1 MIIQEN
7 TIIHGDSLTVLR
19 QMEPES
25 VDAIITDPPYGI
37 NYVSQTA
44 SIKNDKSPFIW
55 FLYDAFRVLK
65 SGEAGRGG
73 LICFTR
79 WDVEQTFIDAMKIA
93 GFNVKSEVIWDK
105 VYHGMGDTKAAFAPS
120 HENIVFAV
128 KGKYSFPGSRPKDL
142 VTFPKINSSK
152 MVHPTEKPVGLLA
165 NLISSV
171 TKPGDLILDPF
182 DSDDVTHFNAR
193 GVYALL
199 YGREDVR
206 LSAGDGDAL
215 RWLPQRA
222 GKDFREKVAAIWDDA
237 RVSGFLTAE
246 LTGDKSAM
254 DDGDYLAM
262 QETGL
267 AHLFAVSG
275 LHCAFLVT
283 LLALLI
289 SRRQRL
295 LCAVTIPLLLF
306 YMVMVGMS
314 PSVVRACIMQIFLLI
329 APLFRRG
336 SDPLTSLAAA
346 LLVILLCNPFAAAS
360 VSLQLSFSAT
370 LGMVLLSPRLYKL
383 LTGWYKGKC
392 RPLRTALCFVAAN
405 LSATLSAVV
414 FTAPLTAWY
423 FRIFVLVAPLSSLL
437 AVPAAGWSF
446 MAAFVTVL
454 LGFVWLPLASLLGW
468 ISWALVRYI
477 LWIANGMMSWRYH
490 AVYFTNPYLIYWLLF
505 LYAAFIGCAATPDGK
520 RKYLL
525 ASALSVLTLTAAI
538 WVNRQDY
545 QYGVLTA
552 LTLDVGQGESVILTS
567 DGETALVDCGSS
579 NSYKDPGGLAADTLH
594 SMGVRELSAVVVTH
608 YHADHT
614 NGLYEVLRRIPVQT
628 IYLPDIEDEYGV
640 RERLVSL
647 AEEKGAQVTYVTK
660 ETADTLGDTVLTIYP
675 PVQSGGDLNELGL
688 TALASAG
695 DFDLLITG
703 DMSGSTEKKLVET
716 YALPDI
722 EVLVVSHHGSR
733 YSSNIRFLKSVTP
746 EAAVISVGD
755 NNYGHPSEETLQ
767 RLLAVG
773 ADIWRTDQQGTIR
786 ITVNGG

>member
-1 MIIQEN
+1 M
-7 TIIHGDSLTVLR
+7 
-19 QMEPES
+19 
-25 VDAIITDPPYGI
+25 
-37 NYVSQTA
+37 
-44 SIKNDKSPFIW
+44 
-55 FLYDAFRVLK
+55 RVLATIGFSFSAGVFLAALLPWNGWQLYAAGGVLLLALAWLFAARK
-65 SGEAGRGG
+65 QKYFRRGLLILLPLAVSLAYFAGYDHLVRQPIEDRCGAASDFAATVCDWPQATERGARVTVELEGYHRARAVLYGEAELLAARP
-73 LICFTR
+73 
-79 WDVEQTFIDAMKIA
+79 
-93 GFNVKSEVIWDK
+93 
-105 VYHGMGDTKAAFAPS
+105 GDTVTGTAQWQSAA
-120 HENIVFAV
+120 H
-128 KGKYSFPGSRPKDL
+128 
-142 VTFPKINSSK
+142 
-152 MVHPTEKPVGLLA
+152 
-165 NLISSV
+165 
-171 TKPGDLILDPF
+171 F

-222 GKDFREKVAAIWDDA
+222 GKAFREKVATIWDDA

-567 DGETALVDCGSS
+567 GGETALVDCGSS

>member
-1 MIIQEN
+1 M
-7 TIIHGDSLTVLR
+7 
-19 QMEPES
+19 
-25 VDAIITDPPYGI
+25 
-37 NYVSQTA
+37 
-44 SIKNDKSPFIW
+44 
-55 FLYDAFRVLK
+55 RVLATIGFSFSAGVFLAALLPWNGWQLYAAGGVLLLALAWLFAARK
-65 SGEAGRGG
+65 QKYFRRGLLILLPLAVSLAYFAGYDHLVRQPIEDRCGAASDFAATVCDWPQATERGAKITVELEGYHRARAVLYGEAELLAARP
-73 LICFTR
+73 
-79 WDVEQTFIDAMKIA
+79 
-93 GFNVKSEVIWDK
+93 
-105 VYHGMGDTKAAFAPS
+105 GDTVTGTAQWQSAA
-120 HENIVFAV
+120 H
-128 KGKYSFPGSRPKDL
+128 
-142 VTFPKINSSK
+142 
-152 MVHPTEKPVGLLA
+152 
-165 NLISSV
+165 
-171 TKPGDLILDPF
+171 F

-199 YGREDVR
+199 YGREDVC
-206 LSAGDGDAL
+206 LSAGDGEAL

-222 GKDFREKVAAIWDDA
+222 GKAFREKVAAIWDDP

-567 DGETALVDCGSS
+567 GGETALVDCGSS

-660 ETADTLGDTVLTIYP
+660 ETAATLGDTVLTIYP

-695 DFDLLITG
+695 EFDLLITG

-733 YSSNIRFLKSVTP
+733 YSSNIRFLKAVMP

-773 ADIWRTDQQGTIR
+773 VDIWRTDQQGTIR

>member
-1 MIIQEN
+1 M
-7 TIIHGDSLTVLR
+7 
-19 QMEPES
+19 
-25 VDAIITDPPYGI
+25 
-37 NYVSQTA
+37 
-44 SIKNDKSPFIW
+44 
-55 FLYDAFRVLK
+55 RVLATIGFSFSAGVFLAALLPWTGWQLYAAGGVLLLALAWLFAARK
-65 SGEAGRGG
+65 QKYFRRGLLILLPLVVSLAYFAGYDHLVRQPIEDRCGAASDFTATVCDWPQATERGARVTVELEGYHRARAVLYGEAELLAARP
-73 LICFTR
+73 
-79 WDVEQTFIDAMKIA
+79 
-93 GFNVKSEVIWDK
+93 
-105 VYHGMGDTKAAFAPS
+105 GDTVTGTAQWQSAA
-120 HENIVFAV
+120 H
-128 KGKYSFPGSRPKDL
+128 
-142 VTFPKINSSK
+142 
-152 MVHPTEKPVGLLA
+152 
-165 NLISSV
+165 
-171 TKPGDLILDPF
+171 F

-222 GKDFREKVAAIWDDA
+222 GKAFREKVAAIWDDP

-392 RPLRTALCFVAAN
+392 RPLRAALCFVAAN

-567 DGETALVDCGSS
+567 GGETALVDCGSS

-660 ETADTLGDTVLTIYP
+660 ETADTLGDTILTIYP

-733 YSSNIRFLKSVTP
+733 YSSNIRFLKAVTP

-755 NNYGHPSEETLQ
+755 NNYGRPSEETLQ
-767 RLLAVG
+767 RLLAIG

>member
-1 MIIQEN
+1 M
-7 TIIHGDSLTVLR
+7 
-19 QMEPES
+19 
-25 VDAIITDPPYGI
+25 
-37 NYVSQTA
+37 
-44 SIKNDKSPFIW
+44 
-55 FLYDAFRVLK
+55 RVLATIGFSFSAGVFLAALLPWNGWQLYAAGGVLLLALAWLFAARK
-65 SGEAGRGG
+65 QKYFRRGLLILLPLAVSLAYFAGYDHLVRQPIENRCGAASDFTATVCDWPQATERGARVTVELEGYHRARAVLYGEAELLAARP
-73 LICFTR
+73 
-79 WDVEQTFIDAMKIA
+79 
-93 GFNVKSEVIWDK
+93 
-105 VYHGMGDTKAAFAPS
+105 GDTVTGTAQWQS
-120 HENIVFAV
+120 AV
-128 KGKYSFPGSRPKDL
+128 HF
-142 VTFPKINSSK
+142 N
-152 MVHPTEKPVGLLA
+152 
-165 NLISSV
+165 
-171 TKPGDLILDPF
+171 
-182 DSDDVTHFNAR
+182 SDDVTHFNAR

-222 GKDFREKVAAIWDDA
+222 GKAFREKVVAIWDDA

-567 DGETALVDCGSS
+567 GGETALVDCGSS

>member
-1 MIIQEN
+1 M
-7 TIIHGDSLTVLR
+7 
-19 QMEPES
+19 
-25 VDAIITDPPYGI
+25 
-37 NYVSQTA
+37 
-44 SIKNDKSPFIW
+44 
-55 FLYDAFRVLK
+55 RVLATIGFSFSAGVFLAALLPWNGWQLYAAGGVLLLALAWLFAARK
-65 SGEAGRGG
+65 QKYFRRGLLILLPLAVSLAYFAGYDHLVRQPIEDRCGAASDFAATVCDWPQATERGARVTVELEGYYRARAVLYGEAELLAARP
-73 LICFTR
+73 
-79 WDVEQTFIDAMKIA
+79 
-93 GFNVKSEVIWDK
+93 
-105 VYHGMGDTKAAFAPS
+105 GDTVTGTAQWQS
-120 HENIVFAV
+120 AV
-128 KGKYSFPGSRPKDL
+128 
-142 VTFPKINSSK
+142 
-152 MVHPTEKPVGLLA
+152 H
-165 NLISSV
+165 
-171 TKPGDLILDPF
+171 F

-222 GKDFREKVAAIWDDA
+222 GKAFREKVAAIWDDP

-567 DGETALVDCGSS
+567 GGETALVDCGSS
-579 NSYKDPGGLAADTLH
+579 NSYKDPGGLAADMLH

-628 IYLPDIEDEYGV
+628 VYLPDIEDEYGV

>member
-1 MIIQEN
+1 
-7 TIIHGDSLTVLR
+7 
-19 QMEPES
+19 
-25 VDAIITDPPYGI
+25 
-37 NYVSQTA
+37 
-44 SIKNDKSPFIW
+44 
-55 FLYDAFRVLK
+55 
-65 SGEAGRGG
+65 
-73 LICFTR
+73 
-79 WDVEQTFIDAMKIA
+79 
-93 GFNVKSEVIWDK
+93 
-105 VYHGMGDTKAAFAPS
+105 
-120 HENIVFAV
+120 
-128 KGKYSFPGSRPKDL
+128 
-142 VTFPKINSSK
+142 
-152 MVHPTEKPVGLLA
+152 
-165 NLISSV
+165 
-171 TKPGDLILDPF
+171 
-182 DSDDVTHFNAR
+182 
-193 GVYALL
+193 
-199 YGREDVR
+199 
-206 LSAGDGDAL
+206 
-215 RWLPQRA
+215 
-222 GKDFREKVAAIWDDA
+222 
-237 RVSGFLTAE
+237 
-246 LTGDKSAM
+246 M

-346 LLVILLCNPFAAAS
+346 LLVILMCNPFAAAS

-437 AVPAAGWSF
+437 AVPCGGMELHGCLCDGAAGLCV
-446 MAAFVTVL
+446 AAAGQPAGLDL
-454 LGFVWLPLASLLGW
+454 LGAGAVHPVDRQRHDVLALSRG
-468 ISWALVRYI
+468 V
-477 LWIANGMMSWRYH
+477 
-490 AVYFTNPYLIYWLLF
+490 FTNPYLIYWLLF
-505 LYAAFIGCAATPDGK
+505 LYAVFIGCAVTPDGK

-525 ASALSVLTLTAAI
+525 ATVLSVATLTAAI

-567 DGETALVDCGSS
+567 GGETALVDCGSS

-703 DMSGSTEKKLVET
+703 DMSGQHREKAGGNLCLAG
-716 YALPDI
+716 YRGAGGQPPRLP
-722 EVLVVSHHGSR
+722 V
-733 YSSNIRFLKSVTP
+733 
-746 EAAVISVGD
+746 
-755 NNYGHPSEETLQ
+755 
-767 RLLAVG
+767 
-773 ADIWRTDQQGTIR
+773 
-786 ITVNGG
+786 

>member
-1 MIIQEN
+1 M
-7 TIIHGDSLTVLR
+7 
-19 QMEPES
+19 
-25 VDAIITDPPYGI
+25 
-37 NYVSQTA
+37 
-44 SIKNDKSPFIW
+44 
-55 FLYDAFRVLK
+55 RVLATIGFSFSAGVFLAALLPWNGWQLYAAGGVLLLALAWLFAARK
-65 SGEAGRGG
+65 QKYFRRGLLILLPLAVSLAYFAGYDHLVRQPIEDRCGAASDFAATVCDWPQATERGARVTVELEGYHRARAVLYGEAELLAARP
-73 LICFTR
+73 
-79 WDVEQTFIDAMKIA
+79 
-93 GFNVKSEVIWDK
+93 
-105 VYHGMGDTKAAFAPS
+105 GDTVTGTAQWQSAA
-120 HENIVFAV
+120 H
-128 KGKYSFPGSRPKDL
+128 
-142 VTFPKINSSK
+142 
-152 MVHPTEKPVGLLA
+152 
-165 NLISSV
+165 
-171 TKPGDLILDPF
+171 F

-222 GKDFREKVAAIWDDA
+222 GKAFREKVVAIWDDA

-423 FRIFVLVAPLSSLL
+423 FRIFVLVAPLSNLL

-505 LYAAFIGCAATPDGK
+505 LYAVFIGCAATPDGK

-567 DGETALVDCGSS
+567 GGETALVDCGSS

-755 NNYGHPSEETLQ
+755 NSYGHPSEETLQ

>member
-1 MIIQEN
+1 MTGGGER
-7 TIIHGDSLTVLR
+7 T
-19 QMEPES
+19 M
-25 VDAIITDPPYGI
+25 
-37 NYVSQTA
+37 
-44 SIKNDKSPFIW
+44 
-55 FLYDAFRVLK
+55 RVLATIGFSFSAGVFLAALLPWNGWQLYAAGGILLLALAWLFAARK
-65 SGEAGRGG
+65 QKYFRRGLLILLPLAVSLAYFAGYDHLVRQPIEDRCGAASDFAATVCDWPQATERGARVTVELEGYHRARAVLYGEAELLAARP
-73 LICFTR
+73 
-79 WDVEQTFIDAMKIA
+79 
-93 GFNVKSEVIWDK
+93 
-105 VYHGMGDTKAAFAPS
+105 GDTVTGTAQWQSAA
-120 HENIVFAV
+120 H
-128 KGKYSFPGSRPKDL
+128 
-142 VTFPKINSSK
+142 
-152 MVHPTEKPVGLLA
+152 
-165 NLISSV
+165 
-171 TKPGDLILDPF
+171 F

-222 GKDFREKVAAIWDDA
+222 GKAFREKVAAIWDDP

-567 DGETALVDCGSS
+567 GGETALVDCGSS

>member
-1 MIIQEN
+1 M
-7 TIIHGDSLTVLR
+7 
-19 QMEPES
+19 
-25 VDAIITDPPYGI
+25 
-37 NYVSQTA
+37 
-44 SIKNDKSPFIW
+44 
-55 FLYDAFRVLK
+55 RVLATIGFSFSAGVFLAALLPWNGWQLYAAGGVLLLALAWLFAARK
-65 SGEAGRGG
+65 QKYFRRGLLLLLPLAVSLAYFAGYDHLVRQPIEDRCGAASDFAATVCDWPQATERGAKITVELEGYHRARAVLYGEAELLAARP
-73 LICFTR
+73 
-79 WDVEQTFIDAMKIA
+79 
-93 GFNVKSEVIWDK
+93 
-105 VYHGMGDTKAAFAPS
+105 GDTVTGTAQWQSAA
-120 HENIVFAV
+120 H
-128 KGKYSFPGSRPKDL
+128 
-142 VTFPKINSSK
+142 
-152 MVHPTEKPVGLLA
+152 
-165 NLISSV
+165 
-171 TKPGDLILDPF
+171 F

-222 GKDFREKVAAIWDDA
+222 GKAFREKVAAIWDDP

-567 DGETALVDCGSS
+567 GGETALVDCGSS

-733 YSSNIRFLKSVTP
+733 YSSNIRFLKAVTP

>member
-1 MIIQEN
+1 M
-7 TIIHGDSLTVLR
+7 
-19 QMEPES
+19 
-25 VDAIITDPPYGI
+25 
-37 NYVSQTA
+37 
-44 SIKNDKSPFIW
+44 
-55 FLYDAFRVLK
+55 RVLATIGFSFSAGVFLAALLPWTGWQLYAAGGILLLALAWLFAARK
-65 SGEAGRGG
+65 QKYFRRGLLILLPLAVSLAYFAGYDHLVRQPIEDRCGAASDFAATVCDWPQATERGARVTVELEGYHRARAVLYGEAELLAARP
-73 LICFTR
+73 
-79 WDVEQTFIDAMKIA
+79 
-93 GFNVKSEVIWDK
+93 
-105 VYHGMGDTKAAFAPS
+105 GDTVTGTAQWQSAA
-120 HENIVFAV
+120 H
-128 KGKYSFPGSRPKDL
+128 
-142 VTFPKINSSK
+142 
-152 MVHPTEKPVGLLA
+152 
-165 NLISSV
+165 
-171 TKPGDLILDPF
+171 F

-222 GKDFREKVAAIWDDA
+222 GKAFREKVAAIWDDP

-383 LTGWYKGKC
+383 LAGWYKGKC
-392 RPLRTALCFVAAN
+392 RPLRAALCFVAAN

-468 ISWALVRYI
+468 ISWVLVRYI

-567 DGETALVDCGSS
+567 GGETALVDCGSS

-716 YALPDI
+716 YALPNI

-733 YSSNIRFLKSVTP
+733 YSSNIRFLKAVTP

>member
-1 MIIQEN
+1 M
-7 TIIHGDSLTVLR
+7 
-19 QMEPES
+19 
-25 VDAIITDPPYGI
+25 
-37 NYVSQTA
+37 
-44 SIKNDKSPFIW
+44 
-55 FLYDAFRVLK
+55 RVLATIGFSFSAGVFLAALLPWTGWQLYAAGGVLLLALAWLFAARK
-65 SGEAGRGG
+65 QKYFRRGLLILLPLVVSLAYFAGYDHLVRQPIEDRCGAASDFTATVCDWPQATERGARVTVELEGYHRARAVLYGEAELLAARP
-73 LICFTR
+73 
-79 WDVEQTFIDAMKIA
+79 
-93 GFNVKSEVIWDK
+93 
-105 VYHGMGDTKAAFAPS
+105 GDTVTGTAQWQSAA
-120 HENIVFAV
+120 H
-128 KGKYSFPGSRPKDL
+128 
-142 VTFPKINSSK
+142 
-152 MVHPTEKPVGLLA
+152 
-165 NLISSV
+165 
-171 TKPGDLILDPF
+171 F
-182 DSDDVTHFNAR
+182 DSDDVTHFNAQ

-222 GKDFREKVAAIWDDA
+222 GKAFREKVAAIWDDP

-392 RPLRTALCFVAAN
+392 RPLRAALCFVAAN

-567 DGETALVDCGSS
+567 GGETALVDCGSS

-660 ETADTLGDTVLTIYP
+660 ETADTLGDTILTIYP

-733 YSSNIRFLKSVTP
+733 YSSNIRFLKAVTP

-767 RLLAVG
+767 RLLAIG

>member
-1 MIIQEN
+1 M
-7 TIIHGDSLTVLR
+7 
-19 QMEPES
+19 
-25 VDAIITDPPYGI
+25 
-37 NYVSQTA
+37 
-44 SIKNDKSPFIW
+44 
-55 FLYDAFRVLK
+55 RVLATIGFSFSAGVFLAALLPWTGWQLYAAGGVLLLALAWLFAARK
-65 SGEAGRGG
+65 QKYFRRGLLILLPLVVSLAYFAGYDHLVRQPIEDRCGAVSDFTATVCDWPQATERGARVTVELEGYHRARAVLYGEAELLAARP
-73 LICFTR
+73 
-79 WDVEQTFIDAMKIA
+79 
-93 GFNVKSEVIWDK
+93 
-105 VYHGMGDTKAAFAPS
+105 GDTVTGTAQWQSAA
-120 HENIVFAV
+120 H
-128 KGKYSFPGSRPKDL
+128 
-142 VTFPKINSSK
+142 
-152 MVHPTEKPVGLLA
+152 
-165 NLISSV
+165 
-171 TKPGDLILDPF
+171 F

-222 GKDFREKVAAIWDDA
+222 GKAFREKVAAIWDDP

-306 YMVMVGMS
+306 YMVVVGMS

-392 RPLRTALCFVAAN
+392 RPLRAALCFVAAN

-567 DGETALVDCGSS
+567 GGETALVDCGSS

-660 ETADTLGDTVLTIYP
+660 ETADTLGDTILTIYP

-733 YSSNIRFLKSVTP
+733 YSSNIRFLKAVTP

-767 RLLAVG
+767 RLLAIG

>member
-1 MIIQEN
+1 MTGGGER
-7 TIIHGDSLTVLR
+7 T
-19 QMEPES
+19 M
-25 VDAIITDPPYGI
+25 
-37 NYVSQTA
+37 
-44 SIKNDKSPFIW
+44 
-55 FLYDAFRVLK
+55 RVLATIGFSFSAGVFLAALLPWTGWQLYAAGGVLLLALAWLFAARK
-65 SGEAGRGG
+65 QKYFRRGLLILLPLAVSLAYFAGYDHLVRQPIENRCGAASDFAATVCDWPQATEHGAKITVELEGYHRARAVLYGEAELLAARP
-73 LICFTR
+73 
-79 WDVEQTFIDAMKIA
+79 
-93 GFNVKSEVIWDK
+93 
-105 VYHGMGDTKAAFAPS
+105 GDTVTGTAQWQSAA
-120 HENIVFAV
+120 H
-128 KGKYSFPGSRPKDL
+128 
-142 VTFPKINSSK
+142 
-152 MVHPTEKPVGLLA
+152 
-165 NLISSV
+165 
-171 TKPGDLILDPF
+171 F

-222 GKDFREKVAAIWDDA
+222 GKAFREKVAAIWDDP

-346 LLVILLCNPFAAAS
+346 LLVILLYNPFAAAS

-370 LGMVLLSPRLYKL
+370 LGMVLLSSRLYKL

-392 RPLRTALCFVAAN
+392 RPLRAALCFVAAN

-446 MAAFVTVL
+446 MAAFVTAL
-454 LGFVWLPLASLLGW
+454 LGFLWLPLASLLGW

-505 LYAAFIGCAATPDGK
+505 LYAVFIGCAATPDGK

-567 DGETALVDCGSS
+567 GGETALVDCGSS

-628 IYLPDIEDEYGV
+628 VYLPDIEDEYGV

-733 YSSNIRFLKSVTP
+733 YSSNIRFLKAVMP

>member
-1 MIIQEN
+1 M
-7 TIIHGDSLTVLR
+7 
-19 QMEPES
+19 
-25 VDAIITDPPYGI
+25 
-37 NYVSQTA
+37 
-44 SIKNDKSPFIW
+44 
-55 FLYDAFRVLK
+55 RVLATIGFSFSAGVFLAALLPWNGWQLYAAGGVLLLALAWLFAARK
-65 SGEAGRGG
+65 QKYFRRGLLLLLSLAVSLAYFVGYDHLVRQPIEDRCGAASDFTATVCDWPQATERGARVTVELEGYHRARAVLYGEAELLAARP
-73 LICFTR
+73 
-79 WDVEQTFIDAMKIA
+79 
-93 GFNVKSEVIWDK
+93 
-105 VYHGMGDTKAAFAPS
+105 GDTVTGTAQWQS
-120 HENIVFAV
+120 AV
-128 KGKYSFPGSRPKDL
+128 HF
-142 VTFPKINSSK
+142 N
-152 MVHPTEKPVGLLA
+152 
-165 NLISSV
+165 
-171 TKPGDLILDPF
+171 
-182 DSDDVTHFNAR
+182 SDDVTHFNAR

-222 GKDFREKVAAIWDDA
+222 GKAFREKVAAIWDDA

-254 DDGDYLAM
+254 DGGDYLAM

-446 MAAFVTVL
+446 MVAFVTVL

-490 AVYFTNPYLIYWLLF
+490 AVYFTNPYLVYWLLF
-505 LYAAFIGCAATPDGK
+505 LYAAFIGCAVTPDGK

-525 ASALSVLTLTAAI
+525 ATVLSVATLTAAI

-567 DGETALVDCGSS
+567 GGETALVDCGSS

-614 NGLYEVLRRIPVQT
+614 NGLYEVLRRVPVQT

>member
-1 MIIQEN
+1 M
-7 TIIHGDSLTVLR
+7 
-19 QMEPES
+19 
-25 VDAIITDPPYGI
+25 
-37 NYVSQTA
+37 
-44 SIKNDKSPFIW
+44 
-55 FLYDAFRVLK
+55 RVLATIGFSFSAGVFLAALLPWNGWQLYAAGGVLLLALAWLFAARK
-65 SGEAGRGG
+65 QKYFRRGLLILLPLAVSLAYFAGYDHLVRQPIENRCGAASDFTATVCDWPQATERGARVTVELEGYHRARAVLYGEAELLAARP
-73 LICFTR
+73 
-79 WDVEQTFIDAMKIA
+79 
-93 GFNVKSEVIWDK
+93 
-105 VYHGMGDTKAAFAPS
+105 GDTVTGTTQWQSAA
-120 HENIVFAV
+120 H
-128 KGKYSFPGSRPKDL
+128 
-142 VTFPKINSSK
+142 
-152 MVHPTEKPVGLLA
+152 
-165 NLISSV
+165 
-171 TKPGDLILDPF
+171 F

-222 GKDFREKVAAIWDDA
+222 GKAFREKVAAIWDDP

-392 RPLRTALCFVAAN
+392 RPLRIALCFVAAN

-567 DGETALVDCGSS
+567 GGETALVDCGSS

>member
-1 MIIQEN
+1 M
-7 TIIHGDSLTVLR
+7 
-19 QMEPES
+19 
-25 VDAIITDPPYGI
+25 
-37 NYVSQTA
+37 
-44 SIKNDKSPFIW
+44 
-55 FLYDAFRVLK
+55 RVLATIGFSFSAGVFLAALLPWNGWQLYAAGGVLLLALAWLFAARK
-65 SGEAGRGG
+65 QKYFHRGLLILLPLAVSLAYFAGYDHLVRQPIEDRCGAASDFAATVCDWPQATERGAKITVELEGYHRARAVLYGEAELLAARP
-73 LICFTR
+73 
-79 WDVEQTFIDAMKIA
+79 
-93 GFNVKSEVIWDK
+93 
-105 VYHGMGDTKAAFAPS
+105 GDTVTGTAQWQSAA
-120 HENIVFAV
+120 H
-128 KGKYSFPGSRPKDL
+128 
-142 VTFPKINSSK
+142 
-152 MVHPTEKPVGLLA
+152 
-165 NLISSV
+165 
-171 TKPGDLILDPF
+171 F

-222 GKDFREKVAAIWDDA
+222 GKAFREKVAAIWDDP

-505 LYAAFIGCAATPDGK
+505 LYAVFIGCAATPDGK

-567 DGETALVDCGSS
+567 GGETALVDCGSS

-628 IYLPDIEDEYGV
+628 VYLPDIEDEYGV

>member
-1 MIIQEN
+1 M
-7 TIIHGDSLTVLR
+7 
-19 QMEPES
+19 
-25 VDAIITDPPYGI
+25 
-37 NYVSQTA
+37 
-44 SIKNDKSPFIW
+44 
-55 FLYDAFRVLK
+55 RVLATIGFSFSAGVFLAALLPWNGWQLYAAGGVLLLALAWLFAARK
-65 SGEAGRGG
+65 QKYFRRGLLILLPLAVSLAYFVGYDHLVRQPIEDRCGAASDFTATVCDWPQATERGARVTVELEGYHRARAVLYGEAELLAARP
-73 LICFTR
+73 
-79 WDVEQTFIDAMKIA
+79 
-93 GFNVKSEVIWDK
+93 
-105 VYHGMGDTKAAFAPS
+105 GDTVTGTAQWQSAA
-120 HENIVFAV
+120 H
-128 KGKYSFPGSRPKDL
+128 
-142 VTFPKINSSK
+142 
-152 MVHPTEKPVGLLA
+152 
-165 NLISSV
+165 
-171 TKPGDLILDPF
+171 F

-222 GKDFREKVAAIWDDA
+222 GKAFREKVAAIWDDP

-383 LTGWYKGKC
+383 LAGWYKGKC
-392 RPLRTALCFVAAN
+392 RPLRAALCFVAAN

-468 ISWALVRYI
+468 ISWVLVRYI

-567 DGETALVDCGSS
+567 GGETALVDCGSS

-716 YALPDI
+716 YALPNI

-733 YSSNIRFLKSVTP
+733 YSSNIRFLKAVTP

>member
-1 MIIQEN
+1 M
-7 TIIHGDSLTVLR
+7 
-19 QMEPES
+19 
-25 VDAIITDPPYGI
+25 
-37 NYVSQTA
+37 
-44 SIKNDKSPFIW
+44 
-55 FLYDAFRVLK
+55 RVLATIGFSFSAGVFLAALLPWNGWQLYAAGGVLLLALAWLFAACK
-65 SGEAGRGG
+65 QKYFRRGLLILLPLAVSLAYFAGYDHLVRQPIEDRCGAASDFTATVCDWPQATERGAKITVELEGYHRARAVLYGEAELLAARP
-73 LICFTR
+73 
-79 WDVEQTFIDAMKIA
+79 
-93 GFNVKSEVIWDK
+93 
-105 VYHGMGDTKAAFAPS
+105 GDTVTGTAQWQSAA
-120 HENIVFAV
+120 H
-128 KGKYSFPGSRPKDL
+128 
-142 VTFPKINSSK
+142 
-152 MVHPTEKPVGLLA
+152 
-165 NLISSV
+165 
-171 TKPGDLILDPF
+171 F

-222 GKDFREKVAAIWDDA
+222 GKAFREKVAAIWDDP

-392 RPLRTALCFVAAN
+392 RPLRAALCFVAAN

-490 AVYFTNPYLIYWLLF
+490 AVYFTNPYLVYWLLF

-567 DGETALVDCGSS
+567 GGETALVDCGSS

-628 IYLPDIEDEYGV
+628 VYLPDIEDEYGV

>member
-1 MIIQEN
+1 M
-7 TIIHGDSLTVLR
+7 
-19 QMEPES
+19 
-25 VDAIITDPPYGI
+25 
-37 NYVSQTA
+37 
-44 SIKNDKSPFIW
+44 
-55 FLYDAFRVLK
+55 RVLATIGISFSAGVFLAALLPWTGWQLYAAGGVLLLALAWLFAARK
-65 SGEAGRGG
+65 QKYFRRGLLILLPLVVSLAYFAGYDHLVRQPIEDRCGAASDFTATVCDWPQATERGARVTVELEGYHRARAVLYGEAELLAARP
-73 LICFTR
+73 
-79 WDVEQTFIDAMKIA
+79 
-93 GFNVKSEVIWDK
+93 
-105 VYHGMGDTKAAFAPS
+105 GDTVTGTAQWQSAA
-120 HENIVFAV
+120 H
-128 KGKYSFPGSRPKDL
+128 
-142 VTFPKINSSK
+142 
-152 MVHPTEKPVGLLA
+152 
-165 NLISSV
+165 
-171 TKPGDLILDPF
+171 F

-222 GKDFREKVAAIWDDA
+222 GKAFREKVAAIWDDP

-392 RPLRTALCFVAAN
+392 RPLRAALCFVAAN

-567 DGETALVDCGSS
+567 GGETALVDCGSS

-660 ETADTLGDTVLTIYP
+660 ETADTLGDTILTIYP

-733 YSSNIRFLKSVTP
+733 YSSNIRFLKAVTP

-767 RLLAVG
+767 RLLAIG

>member
-1 MIIQEN
+1 M
-7 TIIHGDSLTVLR
+7 
-19 QMEPES
+19 
-25 VDAIITDPPYGI
+25 
-37 NYVSQTA
+37 
-44 SIKNDKSPFIW
+44 
-55 FLYDAFRVLK
+55 RVLATIGFSFSAGVFLAALLPWTGWQLYAAGGVLLLALAWLFAARK
-65 SGEAGRGG
+65 QKYFRRGLLILLPLAVSLAYFAGYDHLVRQPIENRCGAASDFTATVCDWPQATERGARVTVELEGYHRARAVLYGEAELLAARP
-73 LICFTR
+73 
-79 WDVEQTFIDAMKIA
+79 
-93 GFNVKSEVIWDK
+93 
-105 VYHGMGDTKAAFAPS
+105 GDTVTGTAQWQS
-120 HENIVFAV
+120 AV
-128 KGKYSFPGSRPKDL
+128 HF
-142 VTFPKINSSK
+142 N
-152 MVHPTEKPVGLLA
+152 
-165 NLISSV
+165 
-171 TKPGDLILDPF
+171 
-182 DSDDVTHFNAR
+182 SDDVTHFNAR

-222 GKDFREKVAAIWDDA
+222 GKAFREKVAAIWDDA

-567 DGETALVDCGSS
+567 GGETALVDCGSS

-733 YSSNIRFLKSVTP
+733 YSSNIRFLKAVMP

>member
-1 MIIQEN
+1 M
-7 TIIHGDSLTVLR
+7 
-19 QMEPES
+19 
-25 VDAIITDPPYGI
+25 
-37 NYVSQTA
+37 
-44 SIKNDKSPFIW
+44 
-55 FLYDAFRVLK
+55 RVLATIGFSFSAGVFLAALLPWTGWQLYAAGGVLLLALAWLFAARK
-65 SGEAGRGG
+65 QKYFRRGLLILLPLVVSLAYFAGYDHLVRQPIEDRCGAASDFTATVCDWPQATERGARVTVELEGYHRDRAVLYGEAELLAARP
-73 LICFTR
+73 
-79 WDVEQTFIDAMKIA
+79 
-93 GFNVKSEVIWDK
+93 
-105 VYHGMGDTKAAFAPS
+105 GDTVTGTAQWQSAA
-120 HENIVFAV
+120 H
-128 KGKYSFPGSRPKDL
+128 
-142 VTFPKINSSK
+142 
-152 MVHPTEKPVGLLA
+152 
-165 NLISSV
+165 
-171 TKPGDLILDPF
+171 F

-222 GKDFREKVAAIWDDA
+222 GKAFREKVAAIWDDP

-392 RPLRTALCFVAAN
+392 RPLRAALCFVAAN

-567 DGETALVDCGSS
+567 GGETALVDCGSS

-660 ETADTLGDTVLTIYP
+660 ETADTLGDTILTIYP

-733 YSSNIRFLKSVTP
+733 YSSNIRFLKAVTP

-767 RLLAVG
+767 RLLAIG

>member
-1 MIIQEN
+1 MTGGGER
-7 TIIHGDSLTVLR
+7 T
-19 QMEPES
+19 M
-25 VDAIITDPPYGI
+25 
-37 NYVSQTA
+37 
-44 SIKNDKSPFIW
+44 
-55 FLYDAFRVLK
+55 RVLATIGFSFSAGVFLAALLPWNGWQLYAAGGVLLLALAWLFAARK
-65 SGEAGRGG
+65 QKYFRRGLLILLPLAVSLAYFAGYDHLVRQPIENRCGAASDFTATVCDWPQATERGARVTVELEGYHRARAVLYGEAELLAARP
-73 LICFTR
+73 
-79 WDVEQTFIDAMKIA
+79 
-93 GFNVKSEVIWDK
+93 
-105 VYHGMGDTKAAFAPS
+105 GDTVTGTAQWQS
-120 HENIVFAV
+120 AV
-128 KGKYSFPGSRPKDL
+128 
-142 VTFPKINSSK
+142 
-152 MVHPTEKPVGLLA
+152 H
-165 NLISSV
+165 
-171 TKPGDLILDPF
+171 F

-222 GKDFREKVAAIWDDA
+222 GKAFREKVAAIWDDP

-392 RPLRTALCFVAAN
+392 RPLRAALCFVAAN

-525 ASALSVLTLTAAI
+525 ATMLSVATLTAAI

-567 DGETALVDCGSS
+567 GGETALVDCGSS

-628 IYLPDIEDEYGV
+628 VYLPDIEDEYGV

>member
-1 MIIQEN
+1 M
-7 TIIHGDSLTVLR
+7 
-19 QMEPES
+19 
-25 VDAIITDPPYGI
+25 
-37 NYVSQTA
+37 
-44 SIKNDKSPFIW
+44 
-55 FLYDAFRVLK
+55 RVLATIGFSFSAGVFLAALLPWTGWQLYAAGGVLLLALAWLFAARK
-65 SGEAGRGG
+65 QKYFRRGLLILLPLVVSLAYFAGYDHLVRQPIEDRCGAASDFTATVCDWPQATERGARVTVELEGYHRARAVLYGEAELLAARP
-73 LICFTR
+73 
-79 WDVEQTFIDAMKIA
+79 
-93 GFNVKSEVIWDK
+93 
-105 VYHGMGDTKAAFAPS
+105 GDTVTGTAQWQSAA
-120 HENIVFAV
+120 H
-128 KGKYSFPGSRPKDL
+128 
-142 VTFPKINSSK
+142 
-152 MVHPTEKPVGLLA
+152 
-165 NLISSV
+165 
-171 TKPGDLILDPF
+171 F

-222 GKDFREKVAAIWDDA
+222 GKAFREKVAAIWDDP

-392 RPLRTALCFVAAN
+392 RPLRAALCFVAAH

-567 DGETALVDCGSS
+567 GGETALVDCGSS

-660 ETADTLGDTVLTIYP
+660 ETADTLGDTILTIYP

-733 YSSNIRFLKSVTP
+733 YSSNIRFLKAVTP

-767 RLLAVG
+767 RLLAIG

>member
-1 MIIQEN
+1 M
-7 TIIHGDSLTVLR
+7 
-19 QMEPES
+19 
-25 VDAIITDPPYGI
+25 
-37 NYVSQTA
+37 
-44 SIKNDKSPFIW
+44 
-55 FLYDAFRVLK
+55 RVLATIGFSFSAGVFLAALLPWNGWQLYAAGGVLLLALAWLFAARK
-65 SGEAGRGG
+65 QKYFRRGLLILLPLAVSLAYFAGYDHLVRQPIEDRCGAASDFTATVCDWPQATERGARVTVELEGYHRARAVLYGEAELLAARP
-73 LICFTR
+73 
-79 WDVEQTFIDAMKIA
+79 
-93 GFNVKSEVIWDK
+93 
-105 VYHGMGDTKAAFAPS
+105 GDTVTGTAQWQSAA
-120 HENIVFAV
+120 H
-128 KGKYSFPGSRPKDL
+128 
-142 VTFPKINSSK
+142 
-152 MVHPTEKPVGLLA
+152 
-165 NLISSV
+165 
-171 TKPGDLILDPF
+171 F

-222 GKDFREKVAAIWDDA
+222 GKAFREKVAAIWDDP

-392 RPLRTALCFVAAN
+392 RPLRAALCFVAAN

-567 DGETALVDCGSS
+567 GGETALVDCGSS

-773 ADIWRTDQQGTIR
+773 VDIWRTDQQGTIR

>member
-1 MIIQEN
+1 M
-7 TIIHGDSLTVLR
+7 
-19 QMEPES
+19 
-25 VDAIITDPPYGI
+25 
-37 NYVSQTA
+37 
-44 SIKNDKSPFIW
+44 
-55 FLYDAFRVLK
+55 RVLATIGFSFSAGVFLAALLPWTGWQLYAAGGVLLLALAWLFAARK
-65 SGEAGRGG
+65 QKYFRRGLLILLPLAVSLAYFAGYDHLVRQPIENRCGAASDFAATVCDWPQATEHGAKITVELEGYHRARAVLYGEAELLAARP
-73 LICFTR
+73 
-79 WDVEQTFIDAMKIA
+79 
-93 GFNVKSEVIWDK
+93 
-105 VYHGMGDTKAAFAPS
+105 GDTVTGTAQWQSAA
-120 HENIVFAV
+120 H
-128 KGKYSFPGSRPKDL
+128 
-142 VTFPKINSSK
+142 
-152 MVHPTEKPVGLLA
+152 
-165 NLISSV
+165 
-171 TKPGDLILDPF
+171 F

-222 GKDFREKVAAIWDDA
+222 GKAFREKVAAIWDDP

-370 LGMVLLSPRLYKL
+370 LGMVLLSSRLYKL

-392 RPLRTALCFVAAN
+392 RPLRAALCFVAAN

-446 MAAFVTVL
+446 MAAFVTAL
-454 LGFVWLPLASLLGW
+454 LGFLWLPLASLLGW

-505 LYAAFIGCAATPDGK
+505 LYAVFIGCAATPDGK

-567 DGETALVDCGSS
+567 GGETALVDCGSS
-579 NSYKDPGGLAADTLH
+579 NRYKDPGGLAADTLH

-628 IYLPDIEDEYGV
+628 VYLPDIEDEYGV

-733 YSSNIRFLKSVTP
+733 YSSNIRFLKAVMP

>member
-1 MIIQEN
+1 M
-7 TIIHGDSLTVLR
+7 
-19 QMEPES
+19 
-25 VDAIITDPPYGI
+25 
-37 NYVSQTA
+37 
-44 SIKNDKSPFIW
+44 
-55 FLYDAFRVLK
+55 RVLATIGFSFSAGVFLAALLPWNGWQLYAAGGVLLLALAWLFAARK
-65 SGEAGRGG
+65 QKYFRRGLLILLPLAVSLAYFAGYDHLVRQPIEDRCGAASDFAATVCDWPQATEHGAKITVELEGYHRARAVLYGEAELLAARP
-73 LICFTR
+73 
-79 WDVEQTFIDAMKIA
+79 
-93 GFNVKSEVIWDK
+93 
-105 VYHGMGDTKAAFAPS
+105 GDTVTGTAQWQSAA
-120 HENIVFAV
+120 H
-128 KGKYSFPGSRPKDL
+128 
-142 VTFPKINSSK
+142 
-152 MVHPTEKPVGLLA
+152 
-165 NLISSV
+165 
-171 TKPGDLILDPF
+171 F

-206 LSAGDGDAL
+206 LSAGDGEAL

-222 GKDFREKVAAIWDDA
+222 GKAFREKVAAIWDDP

-383 LTGWYKGKC
+383 LTEWYKGKC

-567 DGETALVDCGSS
+567 GGETALVDCGSS

-733 YSSNIRFLKSVTP
+733 YSSNIRFLKSVMP

>member
-1 MIIQEN
+1 M
-7 TIIHGDSLTVLR
+7 
-19 QMEPES
+19 
-25 VDAIITDPPYGI
+25 
-37 NYVSQTA
+37 
-44 SIKNDKSPFIW
+44 
-55 FLYDAFRVLK
+55 RVLATIGFSFSAGVFLAALLPWNGWQLYAAGGVLLLALAWLFAARK
-65 SGEAGRGG
+65 QKYFRRGLLLLLPLAVSLAYFAGYDHLVRQPIEDRCGAASDFTATVCDWPQATERGARVTVELEGYHRARAVLYGEAELLAARP
-73 LICFTR
+73 
-79 WDVEQTFIDAMKIA
+79 
-93 GFNVKSEVIWDK
+93 
-105 VYHGMGDTKAAFAPS
+105 GDTVTGTAQWQSAA
-120 HENIVFAV
+120 H
-128 KGKYSFPGSRPKDL
+128 
-142 VTFPKINSSK
+142 
-152 MVHPTEKPVGLLA
+152 
-165 NLISSV
+165 
-171 TKPGDLILDPF
+171 F

-222 GKDFREKVAAIWDDA
+222 GKAFREKVAAIWDDP

-383 LTGWYKGKC
+383 LAGWYKGKC
-392 RPLRTALCFVAAN
+392 RPLRAALCFVAAN

-567 DGETALVDCGSS
+567 GGETALVDCGSS

-688 TALASAG
+688 TTLASAG

-716 YALPDI
+716 YALPNI

-733 YSSNIRFLKSVTP
+733 YSSNIRFLKAVTP

>member
-1 MIIQEN
+1 M
-7 TIIHGDSLTVLR
+7 
-19 QMEPES
+19 
-25 VDAIITDPPYGI
+25 
-37 NYVSQTA
+37 
-44 SIKNDKSPFIW
+44 
-55 FLYDAFRVLK
+55 RVLATIGFSFSAGVFLAALLPWNGWQLYAAGGVLLLALAWLFAARK
-65 SGEAGRGG
+65 QKYFRRGLLILLPLAVSLAYFAGYDHLVRQPIEDRCGAASDFTATVCDWPQATERGDKVTVELEGYHRARAVLYGEAELLAARP
-73 LICFTR
+73 
-79 WDVEQTFIDAMKIA
+79 
-93 GFNVKSEVIWDK
+93 
-105 VYHGMGDTKAAFAPS
+105 GDTVTGTAQWQSAA
-120 HENIVFAV
+120 H
-128 KGKYSFPGSRPKDL
+128 
-142 VTFPKINSSK
+142 
-152 MVHPTEKPVGLLA
+152 
-165 NLISSV
+165 
-171 TKPGDLILDPF
+171 F

-222 GKDFREKVAAIWDDA
+222 GKAFREKVAAIWDDP

-567 DGETALVDCGSS
+567 GGETALVDCGSS

>member
-1 MIIQEN
+1 M
-7 TIIHGDSLTVLR
+7 
-19 QMEPES
+19 
-25 VDAIITDPPYGI
+25 
-37 NYVSQTA
+37 
-44 SIKNDKSPFIW
+44 
-55 FLYDAFRVLK
+55 RVLATIGFSFSAGVFLAALLPWNGWQLYAAGGVLLLALAWLFAARK
-65 SGEAGRGG
+65 QKYFRRGLLILLPLAVSLAYFAGYDHLVRQPIENRCGAASDFTATVCDWPQATERGARVTVELEGYHRARAVLYGEAELLAARP
-73 LICFTR
+73 
-79 WDVEQTFIDAMKIA
+79 
-93 GFNVKSEVIWDK
+93 
-105 VYHGMGDTKAAFAPS
+105 GDTVTGTAQWQSAA
-120 HENIVFAV
+120 H
-128 KGKYSFPGSRPKDL
+128 
-142 VTFPKINSSK
+142 
-152 MVHPTEKPVGLLA
+152 
-165 NLISSV
+165 
-171 TKPGDLILDPF
+171 F

-222 GKDFREKVAAIWDDA
+222 GKAFREKVAAIWDDP

-567 DGETALVDCGSS
+567 GGETALVDCGSS

>member
-1 MIIQEN
+1 M
-7 TIIHGDSLTVLR
+7 
-19 QMEPES
+19 
-25 VDAIITDPPYGI
+25 
-37 NYVSQTA
+37 
-44 SIKNDKSPFIW
+44 
-55 FLYDAFRVLK
+55 RVLATIGFSFSAGVFLAALLPWNGWQLYAAGGVLLLALAWLFAARK
-65 SGEAGRGG
+65 QKYFRRGLLILLPLAVSLAYFAGYDHLVRQPIEDRCGAASDFTATVCDWPQATERGAKITVELEGYHRARAVLYGEAELLAARP
-73 LICFTR
+73 
-79 WDVEQTFIDAMKIA
+79 
-93 GFNVKSEVIWDK
+93 
-105 VYHGMGDTKAAFAPS
+105 GDTVTGTAQWQSAA
-120 HENIVFAV
+120 H
-128 KGKYSFPGSRPKDL
+128 
-142 VTFPKINSSK
+142 
-152 MVHPTEKPVGLLA
+152 
-165 NLISSV
+165 
-171 TKPGDLILDPF
+171 F

-222 GKDFREKVAAIWDDA
+222 GKAFREKVAAIWDDP

-392 RPLRTALCFVAAN
+392 RPLRAALCFVAAN

-490 AVYFTNPYLIYWLLF
+490 AVYFTNPYLVYWLLF

-567 DGETALVDCGSS
+567 GGETALVDCGSS

>member
-1 MIIQEN
+1 M
-7 TIIHGDSLTVLR
+7 
-19 QMEPES
+19 
-25 VDAIITDPPYGI
+25 
-37 NYVSQTA
+37 
-44 SIKNDKSPFIW
+44 
-55 FLYDAFRVLK
+55 RVLATIGFSFSAGVFLAALLPWNGWQLYAAGGVLLLALAWLFAARK
-65 SGEAGRGG
+65 QKYFRRGLLILLPLAVSLAYFAGYDHLVRQPIEDRCGAASDFAATVCDWPQATERGARVTVELEGYHRARAVLYGEAELLAARP
-73 LICFTR
+73 
-79 WDVEQTFIDAMKIA
+79 
-93 GFNVKSEVIWDK
+93 
-105 VYHGMGDTKAAFAPS
+105 GDTVTGTAQWQSAA
-120 HENIVFAV
+120 H
-128 KGKYSFPGSRPKDL
+128 
-142 VTFPKINSSK
+142 
-152 MVHPTEKPVGLLA
+152 
-165 NLISSV
+165 
-171 TKPGDLILDPF
+171 F

-222 GKDFREKVAAIWDDA
+222 GKAFREKVAAIWDDA

-283 LLALLI
+283 LMALLI

-567 DGETALVDCGSS
+567 GGETALVDCGSS

-628 IYLPDIEDEYGV
+628 VYLPDIEDEYGV

-733 YSSNIRFLKSVTP
+733 YSSNIRFLKAVMP

>member
-1 MIIQEN
+1 M
-7 TIIHGDSLTVLR
+7 
-19 QMEPES
+19 
-25 VDAIITDPPYGI
+25 
-37 NYVSQTA
+37 
-44 SIKNDKSPFIW
+44 
-55 FLYDAFRVLK
+55 RVLATIGFSFSAGVFLAALLPWNGWQLYAAGGILLLALAWLFAARK
-65 SGEAGRGG
+65 QKYFRRGLLILLPLAVSLAYFAGYDHLVRQPIENRCGAASDFAATVCDWPQATERGARVTVELEGYHRARAVLYGEAELLAARP
-73 LICFTR
+73 
-79 WDVEQTFIDAMKIA
+79 
-93 GFNVKSEVIWDK
+93 
-105 VYHGMGDTKAAFAPS
+105 GDTVTGTAQWQSAA
-120 HENIVFAV
+120 H
-128 KGKYSFPGSRPKDL
+128 
-142 VTFPKINSSK
+142 
-152 MVHPTEKPVGLLA
+152 
-165 NLISSV
+165 
-171 TKPGDLILDPF
+171 F

-222 GKDFREKVAAIWDDA
+222 GKAFREKVAAIWDDP

-567 DGETALVDCGSS
+567 GGETALVDCGSS

-660 ETADTLGDTVLTIYP
+660 ETAATLGDTVLTIYP

-695 DFDLLITG
+695 EFDLLITG

-733 YSSNIRFLKSVTP
+733 YSSNIRFLKAVMP

-773 ADIWRTDQQGTIR
+773 VDIWRTDQQGTIR

>member
-1 MIIQEN
+1 M
-7 TIIHGDSLTVLR
+7 
-19 QMEPES
+19 
-25 VDAIITDPPYGI
+25 
-37 NYVSQTA
+37 
-44 SIKNDKSPFIW
+44 
-55 FLYDAFRVLK
+55 RVLATIGFSFSAGVFLAALLPWTGWQLYAAGGVLLLALAWLFAARK
-65 SGEAGRGG
+65 QKYFRRGLLILLPLAVSLAYFAGYDHLVRQPIENRCGAASDFTATVCDWPQATERGARVTVELEGYHRARAVLYGEAELLAARP
-73 LICFTR
+73 
-79 WDVEQTFIDAMKIA
+79 
-93 GFNVKSEVIWDK
+93 
-105 VYHGMGDTKAAFAPS
+105 GDTVTGTAQWQS
-120 HENIVFAV
+120 AV
-128 KGKYSFPGSRPKDL
+128 HF
-142 VTFPKINSSK
+142 N
-152 MVHPTEKPVGLLA
+152 
-165 NLISSV
+165 
-171 TKPGDLILDPF
+171 
-182 DSDDVTHFNAR
+182 SDDVTHFNAR

-222 GKDFREKVAAIWDDA
+222 GKAFREKVAAIWDDA

-567 DGETALVDCGSS
+567 GGETALVDCGSS

-628 IYLPDIEDEYGV
+628 VYLPDIEDEYGV

-733 YSSNIRFLKSVTP
+733 YSSNIRFLKAVMP

>member
-1 MIIQEN
+1 M
-7 TIIHGDSLTVLR
+7 
-19 QMEPES
+19 
-25 VDAIITDPPYGI
+25 
-37 NYVSQTA
+37 
-44 SIKNDKSPFIW
+44 
-55 FLYDAFRVLK
+55 RVLATIGFSFSAGVFLAALLPWNGWQLYAAGGVLLLALAWLFAARK
-65 SGEAGRGG
+65 QKYFRRGLLILLPLAVSLAYFAGYDHLVRQPIEDRCGAASEFAATVCDWPQATERGARVTVELEGYHRARAVLYGEAELLAARP
-73 LICFTR
+73 
-79 WDVEQTFIDAMKIA
+79 
-93 GFNVKSEVIWDK
+93 
-105 VYHGMGDTKAAFAPS
+105 GDTVTGTAKWQSAA
-120 HENIVFAV
+120 H
-128 KGKYSFPGSRPKDL
+128 
-142 VTFPKINSSK
+142 
-152 MVHPTEKPVGLLA
+152 
-165 NLISSV
+165 
-171 TKPGDLILDPF
+171 F

-222 GKDFREKVAAIWDDA
+222 GKAFREKVAAIWDDA

-490 AVYFTNPYLIYWLLF
+490 AVYFTNPYLVYWLLF

-567 DGETALVDCGSS
+567 GGETALVDCGSS

-594 SMGVRELSAVVVTH
+594 SMGVRELSVVVVTH

-628 IYLPDIEDEYGV
+628 VYLPDIEDEYGV

-660 ETADTLGDTVLTIYP
+660 ETADTLGDTVLTLYP

-688 TALASAG
+688 TALASTG

-733 YSSNIRFLKSVTP
+733 YSSNIRFLKSVMP

>member
-1 MIIQEN
+1 M
-7 TIIHGDSLTVLR
+7 
-19 QMEPES
+19 
-25 VDAIITDPPYGI
+25 
-37 NYVSQTA
+37 
-44 SIKNDKSPFIW
+44 
-55 FLYDAFRVLK
+55 RVLATIGFSFSAGVFLAALLPWNGWQLYAAGGVLLLALAWLFAARK
-65 SGEAGRGG
+65 QKYFRRGLLLLLPLAVSLAYFAGYDHLVRQPIEDRCGAASDFTATVCDWPQATERGARVTVELEGYHRARAVLYGEAELLAARP
-73 LICFTR
+73 
-79 WDVEQTFIDAMKIA
+79 
-93 GFNVKSEVIWDK
+93 
-105 VYHGMGDTKAAFAPS
+105 GDTVTGTAQWQSAA
-120 HENIVFAV
+120 H
-128 KGKYSFPGSRPKDL
+128 
-142 VTFPKINSSK
+142 
-152 MVHPTEKPVGLLA
+152 
-165 NLISSV
+165 
-171 TKPGDLILDPF
+171 F

-222 GKDFREKVAAIWDDA
+222 GKAFREKVAAIWDDP

-567 DGETALVDCGSS
+567 GGETALVDCGSS

-733 YSSNIRFLKSVTP
+733 YSSNIRFLKAVMP

>member
-1 MIIQEN
+1 M
-7 TIIHGDSLTVLR
+7 
-19 QMEPES
+19 
-25 VDAIITDPPYGI
+25 
-37 NYVSQTA
+37 
-44 SIKNDKSPFIW
+44 
-55 FLYDAFRVLK
+55 RVLATIGFSFSAGVFLAALLPWNGWQLYAAGGVLLLALAWLFAARK
-65 SGEAGRGG
+65 QKYFRRGLLILLPLAVSLAYFAGYDHLVRQPIEDRCGAASDFAATVCDWPQATERGAKITVELEGYHRARAVLYGEAELLAARP
-73 LICFTR
+73 
-79 WDVEQTFIDAMKIA
+79 
-93 GFNVKSEVIWDK
+93 
-105 VYHGMGDTKAAFAPS
+105 GDTVTGTAQWQSAA
-120 HENIVFAV
+120 H
-128 KGKYSFPGSRPKDL
+128 
-142 VTFPKINSSK
+142 
-152 MVHPTEKPVGLLA
+152 
-165 NLISSV
+165 
-171 TKPGDLILDPF
+171 F

-199 YGREDVR
+199 YGREDVP
-206 LSAGDGDAL
+206 LPAGDGDAL

-222 GKDFREKVAAIWDDA
+222 GKAFREKVAAIWDDP

-505 LYAAFIGCAATPDGK
+505 LYAVFIGCAATPDGK

-567 DGETALVDCGSS
+567 GGETALVDCGSS

-628 IYLPDIEDEYGV
+628 VYLPDIEDEYGV

>member
-1 MIIQEN
+1 M
-7 TIIHGDSLTVLR
+7 
-19 QMEPES
+19 
-25 VDAIITDPPYGI
+25 
-37 NYVSQTA
+37 
-44 SIKNDKSPFIW
+44 
-55 FLYDAFRVLK
+55 RVLATIGFSFSAGVFLAALLPWNGWQLYAAGGVLLLALAWLFAARK
-65 SGEAGRGG
+65 QKYFRRGLLILLPLAVSLAYFAGYDHLVRQPIEDRCGAASDFTATVCDWPQATERGARVTVELEGYHRARAVLYGEAELLAARP
-73 LICFTR
+73 
-79 WDVEQTFIDAMKIA
+79 
-93 GFNVKSEVIWDK
+93 
-105 VYHGMGDTKAAFAPS
+105 GDTVTGTAQWQSAA
-120 HENIVFAV
+120 H
-128 KGKYSFPGSRPKDL
+128 
-142 VTFPKINSSK
+142 
-152 MVHPTEKPVGLLA
+152 
-165 NLISSV
+165 
-171 TKPGDLILDPF
+171 F

-222 GKDFREKVAAIWDDA
+222 GKAFREKVAAIWDDP

-392 RPLRTALCFVAAN
+392 RLLRTALCFVAAN

-505 LYAAFIGCAATPDGK
+505 LYAAFIGCAVTPDGK

-525 ASALSVLTLTAAI
+525 ATVLSVATLTAAI

-567 DGETALVDCGSS
+567 GGETALVDCGSS